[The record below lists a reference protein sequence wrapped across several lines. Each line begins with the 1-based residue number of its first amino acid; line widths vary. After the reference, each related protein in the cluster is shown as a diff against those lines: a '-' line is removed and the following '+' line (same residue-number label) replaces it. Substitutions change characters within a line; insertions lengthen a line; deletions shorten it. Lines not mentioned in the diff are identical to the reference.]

1 MITVVDIECTSR
13 DKSPSPYKPENY
25 LVSVGIQ
32 TDEGS
37 EYICFRHDDESHTV
51 GGRELLQSAL
61 DKCTLLVGHNIKFD
75 LSWIL
80 ECGFEYSGPIYDTM
94 IFEFLK
100 VGGDPS
106 KRLNLSASCAR
117 YGLPVKTDE
126 ASILFNEGIGFES
139 MPWHIVEEYG
149 RNDVDI
155 TWMLYHKQMEAI
167 HETSA

>member
-13 DKSPSPYKPENY
+13 DDSPSPYKPENY
-25 LVSVGIQ
+25 LVSVGMQ
-32 TDEGS
+32 CDAGS
-37 EYICFRHDDESHTV
+37 EYWCIKHNEEATDVYAQDEIQDMLSGT
-51 GGRELLQSAL
+51 
-61 DKCTLLVGHNIKFD
+61 TLLVGHNIKFD
-75 LSWIL
+75 LSWLL
-80 ECGFEYSGPIYDTM
+80 ECGFTYDGEIYDTM

-106 KRLNLSASCAR
+106 KRLNLSASCLR

-126 ASILFNEGIGFES
+126 AGILFNEGIGFES

-155 TWMLYHKQMEAI
+155 TWQLYHKQQEYLA
-167 HETSA
+167 

>member
-25 LVSVGIQ
+25 LVSVGMQAVPEVGVYWCIKHNDQASSILAQKEIQ
-32 TDEGS
+32 EWLDE
-37 EYICFRHDDESHTV
+37 T
-51 GGRELLQSAL
+51 
-61 DKCTLLVGHNIKFD
+61 TLLVGHNIKFD
-75 LSWIL
+75 LSWLL
-80 ECGFEYSGPIYDTM
+80 ECGFTYDGEIYDTM

-126 ASILFNEGIGFES
+126 AGILFNEGIGFES

-155 TWMLYHKQMEAI
+155 TWMLYHKQMEELNGTA
-167 HETSA
+167 